1 MNRESTSEVRLFLR
15 VRVFSFVMIDRRLAG
30 SIGLIF
36 CVLCFVL
43 VTIAD
48 FVSAIVYLRACS
60 ARARGKSFGFR

>member
-1 MNRESTSEVRLFLR
+1 VKCGCFCA
-15 VRVFSFVMIDRRLAG
+15 RVFVRNGRS
-30 SIGLIF
+30 SIGRIHWF
-36 CVLCFVL
+36 DFLCFVL